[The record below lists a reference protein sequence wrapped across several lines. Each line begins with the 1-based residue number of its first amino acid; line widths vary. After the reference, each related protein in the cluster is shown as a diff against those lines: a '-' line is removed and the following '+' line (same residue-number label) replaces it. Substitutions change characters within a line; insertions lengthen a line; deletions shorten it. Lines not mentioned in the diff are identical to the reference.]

1 MRVAATAVRS
11 VTGRVHDAP
20 AVIHAAFAGAGLGFV
35 AGMILG
41 TAATA
46 RAESEGRMG
55 LAILVLGFTGGG
67 ALIGGVIGG
76 GNGREEV
83 FEFTPPN

>member
-1 MRVAATAVRS
+1 
-11 VTGRVHDAP
+11 
-20 AVIHAAFAGAGLGFV
+20 
-35 AGMILG
+35 
-41 TAATA
+41 
-46 RAESEGRMG
+46 MG